1 MNKEQLIQC
10 IYNAFKDVKLEDGI
24 GLLEAEMID
33 YNYDRTE
40 AHNKDEREDWTK
52 LLPIFYVPYAIEGWT
67 FMDAKGIRFHLPCY
81 LLQDLES
88 LLYPWDNPLIYTLN
102 NVENSRFNELKIL
115 NVNQRLVIIDFL
127 NYKIEEFNSEDS
139 NPDYIMEYQN
149 AKNNF
154 EKLIAAID

>member
-1 MNKEQLIQC
+1 MTREELIQS
-10 IYNAFKDVKLEDGI
+10 IYAAFKDVKLEDGI

-40 AHNKDEREDWTK
+40 ARNKDERDDWTK
-52 LLPIFYVPYAIEGWT
+52 LLPIFYVNYAIEGWT

-102 NVENSRFNELKIL
+102 NVENRQFNELKIL
-115 NVNQRLVIIDFL
+115 NAAQRLVIIEFL
-127 NYKIEEFNSEDS
+127 KYKVEEFNTEDS
-139 NPDYIMEYQN
+139 NSDFIMEYQN

-154 EKLIAAID
+154 EKFIVTIN